1 MPNMIIST
9 YRDSKEIIHAYKSV
23 SSYKSAAKR
32 FCVYL
37 PLRTSNYPEQGD
49 FYLMY
54 NWSGVQISNIGGWG
68 ASPPKANNEQAFRRE
83 EDIFAGELCFV

>member
-37 PLRTSNYPEQGD
+37 PLFCS
-49 FYLMY
+49 
-54 NWSGVQISNIGGWG
+54 
-68 ASPPKANNEQAFRRE
+68 SPWITVSHCEPVIIQSKETF
-83 EDIFAGELCFV
+83 I